1 LEGQLQGKRHVQDD
15 FLVSG
20 LGLLLHLDDVAAAD
34 VADVAGHVQEANG
47 GDLQCGHAMEGCSAF
62 RGAVAQN
69 L

>member
-1 LEGQLQGKRHVQDD
+1 
-15 FLVSG
+15 
-20 LGLLLHLDDVAAAD
+20 